1 MDNENSRSEINM
13 KKRTALHVFLAAC
26 LLLAGAAAG
35 RAQEKGLFQGVN
47 IKLGLGADTLSR
59 NVQWDKG
66 PDGSKLKATN
76 VFLASEFEF
85 PIDLTLGLFA
95 GLSFSDFKGLLFQN
109 LPFSVEYQAGAVQGI
124 LLGGELRKGLF
135 SFGDFETEAAA
146 QFVSSLGST
155 KKWPIEGFAVPG
167 ETLGKPKWSQLNA
180 GASLV
185 YAVYENFRPYL
196 GVSLSW
202 LWGNFRMTE
211 TMGDLE
217 GTQVREMRQKGLVRI
232 SLGTTFQVTR
242 QFGLRGEA
250 GIVPAKGGTDLSAS
264 LKLLYG
270 F

>member
-1 MDNENSRSEINM
+1 M

-95 GLSFSDFKGLLFQN
+95 GLSFSDFKGLLFQD

-167 ETLGKPKWSQLNA
+167 ETSGKPKWSQLNA

-185 YAVYENFRPYL
+185 YAAYENFRPYL

-211 TMGDLE
+211 TMGDLQ
-217 GTQVREMRQKGLVRI
+217 GTQIREIKQKGLVRI
-232 SLGTTFQVTR
+232 SLGTTFQVAR
-242 QFGLRGEA
+242 QFGLKGEV
-250 GIVPAKGGTDLSAS
+250 GIVPIKGGTDLSAS
-264 LKLLYG
+264 LRLLYG

>member
-185 YAVYENFRPYL
+185 YAAYENFRPYL

-211 TMGDLE
+211 TMGDLQ

>member
-1 MDNENSRSEINM
+1 M

-95 GLSFSDFKGLLFQN
+95 GLSFSDFKGLLFQD

-167 ETLGKPKWSQLNA
+167 ETLGKSKWSQLNA

-185 YAVYENFRPYL
+185 YAAYENFRPYL

-211 TMGDLE
+211 TMGDLQ
-217 GTQVREMRQKGLVRI
+217 GTQIREIKQKGLVRI
-232 SLGTTFQVTR
+232 SLGTTFQVAR
-242 QFGLRGEA
+242 QFGLKGEV
-250 GIVPAKGGTDLSAS
+250 GIVPIKGGTDLSAS
-264 LKLLYG
+264 LRLLYG